1 MILVVGL
8 GNPGREY
15 SLSKHNI
22 GFMVLDELS
31 ARLGVGLDRVG
42 FTSVYGEAL
51 VGQKRIVLLKPQTY
65 MNRSGKAISEFVRFF
80 KILTGDV
87 ISVYDE
93 MDLPLGSLKIKAGGG
108 SAGHKGVESIINSL
122 GDDGFI
128 RVRVGIGKHAQKS
141 ENVNHVLSRFKKE
154 EKKIVDDALER
165 AADAVL
171 EIIAR
176 GVESAM
182 NKFNRKPDS
191 NIN

>member
-8 GNPGREY
+8 GNPGKDY

-31 ARLGVGLDRVG
+31 ARLGVGLDKIG

-51 VGQKRIVLLKPQTY
+51 VEQKKIVLLKPQTY
-65 MNRSGKAISEFVRFF
+65 MNRSGKAVSEFVRFF

-93 MDLPLGSLKIKAGGG
+93 MDLSLGSLKIKIGGG
-108 SAGHKGVESIINSL
+108 SAGHKGVESIITSL

-128 RVRVGIGKHAQKS
+128 RVRVGIGKGAQKS

-154 EKKIVDDALER
+154 EKRIVEDALER

-176 GVESAM
+176 GVENAM
-182 NKFNRKPDS
+182 NKFNRKPDD
-191 NIN
+191 NMN